1 MSPEQVI
8 LKQEAGLV
16 PGLAGVEAVDKEAA
30 VPAAGG
36 QEAAVTGEGEV
47 SDAPR
52 VCGLLPPEH
61 PGHLVSQPVI
71 LTRSALSDVRH
82 FHSDIFRVYSG
93 CSLLSKFVSNSF
105 MMPFLIQDDVPG
117 LGL

>member
-1 MSPEQVI
+1 MI

-52 VCGLLPPEH
+52 VGRLLPPQ
-61 PGHLVSQPVI
+61 PLGHLVTQPVI
-71 LTRSALSDVRH
+71 LTRGHDQMSDT
-82 FHSDIFRVYSG
+82 FTLTYLDARVYSR
-93 CSLLSKFVSNSF
+93 CTLLSKFVSNSF